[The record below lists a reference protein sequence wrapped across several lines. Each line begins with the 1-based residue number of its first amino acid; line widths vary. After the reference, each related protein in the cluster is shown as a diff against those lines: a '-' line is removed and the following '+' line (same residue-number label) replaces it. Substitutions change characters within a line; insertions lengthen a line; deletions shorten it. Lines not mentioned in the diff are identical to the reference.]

1 MTKHGKLKIKDV
13 TLISICA
20 AILFAQQL
28 LFSMIPNVQ
37 LTTLL
42 VVLFTKTLGFR
53 RTSLIVIIHVLA
65 SSMLSP
71 YGALNPLYLPSMMIG
86 WLLIPTLLSTG
97 FKHLEKPYGL
107 AIFGFVFGFIYG
119 WMFIPVSVFIFD
131 SPFLPYLIADIPFEI
146 TMAITNFIAILWLYE
161 PLSKI
166 IHDVYLEK
174 DVKKSAIST

>member
-42 VVLFTKTLGFR
+42 IVLFTKTLGFR
-53 RTSLIVIIHVLA
+53 RSSLIVIIHVLA

-71 YGALNPLYLPSMMIG
+71 YGAINPFYLPSMMIG
-86 WLLIPTLLSTG
+86 WLLIPIALST
-97 FKHLEKPYGL
+97 FLKHLEKPYSL
-107 AIFGFVFGFIYG
+107 AIFGFIFGFVYG
-119 WMFIPVSVFIFD
+119 WMFIPISVFVFD

-146 TMAITNFIAILWLYE
+146 TMGITNFIAILWLYE
-161 PLSKI
+161 PLSKMV
-166 IHDVYLEK
+166 HERYLEK
-174 DVKKSAIST
+174 EIKKVPYST